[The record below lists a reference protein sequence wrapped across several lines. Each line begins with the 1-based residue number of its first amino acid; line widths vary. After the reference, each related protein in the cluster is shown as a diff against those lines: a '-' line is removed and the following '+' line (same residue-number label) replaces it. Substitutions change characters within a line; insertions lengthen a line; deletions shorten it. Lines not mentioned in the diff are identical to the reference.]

1 MNTKYFFYPS
11 DASLSSYESYLM
23 QVPDQGSYVVLL
35 PKPDDDD
42 GQELVQQ
49 EIKQEKYLKPHQDFN
64 NNQHHQQNQLIN
76 KFPFRKNN
84 GLEKIRQ
91 NLQSY
96 IQDAIQS
103 VYNNIRQK
111 NQEQPAYQDYHKE
124 PSVYQDYNIHQATST
139 VQANKPYY
147 LTDQKPLFVPE
158 QKPFY
163 LSHLNTL
170 KPSVIRNRANFKDFI
185 DDYDY

>member
-1 MNTKYFFYPS
+1 
-11 DASLSSYESYLM
+11 M

-35 PKPDDDD
+35 PKSVGDDD
-42 GQELVQQ
+42 QKL
-49 EIKQEKYLKPHQDFN
+49 IKQEKYLKPHQEFN
-64 NNQHHQQNQLIN
+64 NNQNYQQNEQIN
-76 KFPFRKNN
+76 KFPLRKHN

-103 VYNNIRQK
+103 VYNNIYQK
-111 NQEQPAYQDYHKE
+111 NQEQTYPEYPIE
-124 PSVYQDYNIHQATST
+124 PSTPT
-139 VQANKPYY
+139 VQVNKPYY
-147 LTDQKPLFVPE
+147 LTDQKPLFVPD

-170 KPSVIRNRANFKDFI
+170 KPSVIRNRANFKDL